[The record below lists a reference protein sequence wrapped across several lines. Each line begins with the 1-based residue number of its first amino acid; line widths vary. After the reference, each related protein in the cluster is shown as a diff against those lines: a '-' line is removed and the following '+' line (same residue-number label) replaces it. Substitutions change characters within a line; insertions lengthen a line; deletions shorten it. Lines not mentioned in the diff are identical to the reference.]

1 MEVNYLMNK
10 ELEINAEIGLCTKEM
25 AHENPLKDFEILVE
39 EYKDKWSKQ
48 MYDYFKE
55 CVEVLREHE
64 IVYKEFVKVMTDY
77 GLEDYTKPRVTNDED
92 EHCIENF
99 WEIIRYPDNRIN
111 IGEQKALEIIK
122 KKKVDVSFLELGL
135 EQYNTNLRKKHQLT
149 QEEYDLLKEM
159 LL

>member
-55 CVEVLREHE
+55 C
-64 IVYKEFVKVMTDY
+64 TWS
-77 GLEDYTKPRVTNDED
+77 
-92 EHCIENF
+92 F
-99 WEIIRYPDNRIN
+99 WWC
-111 IGEQKALEIIK
+111 
-122 KKKVDVSFLELGL
+122 
-135 EQYNTNLRKKHQLT
+135 
-149 QEEYDLLKEM
+149 
-159 LL
+159 